1 MPMRRYLMQLL
12 CLLLVQPLTGCFET
26 LEREPHEDSSEPPSV
41 VEDVFE
47 SEVEVL
53 NSLTLNNS
61 SLDGLWIVFN
71 VETDSNSSSE
81 GINRWNLLKLDLIG
95 DVVSISNYA
104 DCTDDVPVSYDYDV
118 ESSLLT
124 PGTFDISTTN
134 SFLHVPASSTV
145 FAQIES
151 ANEISF
157 SDYSKSSDLSRQI
170 VMRAFK
176 LRDSYS
182 DEVGDFVINN
192 FAYDVDCAAY
202 THVWSE
208 EEDTLGNTI
217 KVPVYTLQGS
227 GIDELS
233 FTFVDDASKD
243 ADSASVLSV
252 SVRQGDSIDYE
263 FSTEVLDGS
272 ADQVALSILG
282 DLSSEASFEGANGES
297 GSLLIDLK

>member
-1 MPMRRYLMQLL
+1 MPMHRYLMQLL
-12 CLLLVQPLTGCFET
+12 CVLLVQPLTGCFET
-26 LEREPHEDSSEPPSV
+26 LEREAYEDSSEPPSV
-41 VEDVFE
+41 VEGVFE

-61 SLDGLWIVFN
+61 SLDGLWITFN

-81 GINRWNLLKLDLIG
+81 GINSWNLLKLDLIG
-95 DVVSISNYA
+95 DVVSISNYG
-104 DCTDDVPVSYDYDV
+104 DCTDDTPVSYDYDV
-118 ESSLLT
+118 KSSLLT

-217 KVPVYTLQGS
+217 KLPVYTLQGS

-233 FTFVDDASKD
+233 FTFVDDASQD
-243 ADSASVLSV
+243 TDSASVLSV

-272 ADQVALSILG
+272 ADQVALSIFG
-282 DLSSEASFEGANGES
+282 DLSSEASFEGNNGES

>member
-12 CLLLVQPLTGCFET
+12 CLLLAQSLTGCFET
-26 LEREPHEDSSEPPSV
+26 LEREPHEDSSETPSV
-41 VEDVFE
+41 VEGIFE

-71 VETDSNSSSE
+71 VETGSNSSSE

-95 DVVSISNYA
+95 DVVSISNYG

-157 SDYSKSSDLSRQI
+157 SDYSKSSDLSRQV

-217 KVPVYTLQGS
+217 KLPVYTLRGS
-227 GIDELS
+227 GVDELS
-233 FTFVDDASKD
+233 FTFVDDASQD
-243 ADSASVLSV
+243 TDSTSVLSV

-272 ADQVALSILG
+272 ADQVALSIFG
-282 DLSSEASFEGANGES
+282 DLSSEASFEGNNGES